1 MLHTDSE
8 NFSHA
13 LSAFNV
19 LLTDWYAVALALPLH
34 SGQSVRMRRWR
45 TSALA
50 LVVGLS
56 MGGCGGG
63 QPDLAPQAVAIS
75 QCRVEEGPT
84 AGNRVAW
91 FLGDVQQGRQ
101 PMIQGGV
108 EDPFG
113 CAYAQLCGDIKSRV
127 GEKDFRTSKGE
138 LVSPVLSADTWRGAR
153 SPGEEYEYR
162 VGVDE
167 ERPDIDTLDPALE
180 ATWKDGEFTWFE
192 QFDDDSTVTGSRR
205 TERWRIG
212 LVREMGSWRVC
223 TFAVSST

>member
-1 MLHTDSE
+1 
-8 NFSHA
+8 
-13 LSAFNV
+13 
-19 LLTDWYAVALALPLH
+19 
-34 SGQSVRMRRWR
+34 
-45 TSALA
+45 
-50 LVVGLS
+50 

-63 QPDLAPQAVAIS
+63 QPDLAPQAVTIS

-91 FLGDVQQGRQ
+91 FLSDVQQGRQ

-113 CAYAQLCGDIKSRV
+113 CAYAQMCGDIKSRV
-127 GEKDFRTSKGE
+127 SEKDFRTSKGE

-153 SPGEEYEYR
+153 SPVEEYEYS

-167 ERPDIDTLDPALE
+167 ERPDIDTLDPAVE
-180 ATWKDGEFTWFE
+180 ATWKDVEFTWFE
-192 QFDDDSTVTGSRR
+192 QLDDDSTVTGSRR